1 MLSDRCPVLSVC
13 DDVLWP
19 NGWMDQDQTW
29 HRGMPWHHIVIDENP
44 APLPKKGHSSPH
56 FLVRVYCGQMAGWI
70 KMPLGTEV
78 DLGAGHTV
86 LDGDPA
92 PPIFGPCLLWPNGR
106 PSQLLLCTC
115 CKRHFINGPTYLGQH
130 VTERNPL
137 EITGAVFMGD
147 ISFLSTNKPHMSKH

>member
-1 MLSDRCPVLSVC
+1 
-13 DDVLWP
+13 
-19 NGWMDQDQTW
+19 
-29 HRGMPWHHIVIDENP
+29 
-44 APLPKKGHSSPH
+44 
-56 FLVRVYCGQMAGWI
+56 
-70 KMPLGTEV
+70 
-78 DLGAGHTV
+78 V

-147 ISFLSTNKPHMSKH
+147 ISFLSTNKPHMSKHWRQLQALAPMIKNLPSSLILTLSTDDFWGTHSTASKHWRPLLR